1 METPEEETKL
11 PEQIL
16 QKEKYKGLQNL
27 VLICEAMEEFGVK
40 QYEAGYDAGRNGQYN
55 SDLQDK
61 LATLRTAKDQIE
73 RDKRDLEKKHEN
85 LKEVFKESGERHKA
99 KLMSVYYLLGSIR
112 KMGTHHE
119 KHVAVGYLQSTVD
132 DLVKHDNLSWDQD
145 LFSLPF

>member
-1 METPEEETKL
+1 MTVATQQTLFEFCTENGISEDNYRNLLKIVDSEVSSMDKANS
-11 PEQIL
+11 EMNR
-16 QKEKYKGLQNL
+16 QKREL
-27 VLICEAMEEFGVK
+27 
-40 QYEAGYDAGRNGQYN
+40 
-55 SDLQDK
+55 
-61 LATLRTAKDQIE
+61 E
-73 RDKRDLEKKHEN
+73 RKHEN

-145 LFSLPF
+145 LFELPF